1 MSIADHNDFISEERS
16 KEEDE
21 LQRRIAELEAEAA
34 RWRDRYADA
43 MAKLARVAERAERKH
58 TVENDT
64 AKMADG
70 VIRNIEEIS
79 NILADTPKEDADGD

>member
-1 MSIADHNDFISEERS
+1 
-16 KEEDE
+16 
-21 LQRRIAELEAEAA
+21 
-34 RWRDRYADA
+34 
-43 MAKLARVAERAERKH
+43 VAERAERKH

-79 NILADTPKEDADGD
+79 NILTDTPKEDADGDESV